1 MADQVAKLTQKG
13 IPATLLGSA
22 QKSDVSKEI
31 KEGQYRLIFTT
42 PESLYNRVTQTP
54 QRLFVE
60 LAESGMLCL
69 LAIDEAHLLES
80 WKTFRYVLASY
91 HSVFTLQNLLIT

>member
-1 MADQVAKLTQKG
+1 M
-13 IPATLLGSA
+13 I
-22 QKSDVSKEI
+22 
-31 KEGQYRLIFTT
+31 YTT

-60 LAESGMLCL
+60 LAERGMLCL

-80 WKTFRYVLASY
+80 WKTFKYVHAGSI
-91 HSVFTLQNLLIT
+91 FTLHISCT